1 MADNRRSGFVLLYK
15 SLKEVPFYRDPV
27 RKALWLHLLLE
38 AAHERCEVSFN
49 GNRLL
54 IQRGQ
59 VVGSARSLG
68 EACGISEDS
77 ARRSLD
83 AFEQEGMI
91 SRSSKQGTRGYT
103 LVTLLNYDPYQ
114 RGVSEHI
121 GAEFRA
127 ELQPA
132 SKQGTEGVSQ
142 SDGAEL
148 GAEYHAEDLNK
159 INNKTN
165 KDLKD
170 SSSQLADA
178 TFDQQ
183 GEGTAIEGVADPE
196 PKARVI
202 PEAAIQT
209 PSGKAW
215 GTGDDLMTAQW
226 MFRRVQ
232 LITPTAI
239 EPNWAQW
246 ANVIR
251 LMRELDQRSHRDI
264 CELYDWVSRDAFW
277 CANVLSPQK
286 LRQKWDQL
294 QAKRGNPSG
303 GHQRPLSN
311 LAQAQQQAQALRAAG
326 SIMTTTLPSNVTS
339 LPVNQATLQV
349 STGMSMFLADELL
362 PLMAGC
368 WPASASQLD
377 ANARGV
383 AMAWGVQLRGFTAQ
397 QIREAVLE
405 LADDAGRQFAPRPAE
420 VKAAILQRNPVP
432 MSAPVGCRVSLR
444 ACEMQAEARV
454 FVRDR
459 QVTDEAVQVEL
470 LQVQAELRREG
481 VTITGRMG

>member
-183 GEGTAIEGVADPE
+183 GEGTAIERVADPE

-326 SIMTTTLPSNVTS
+326 VDYDDNT
-339 LPVNQATLQV
+339 
-349 STGMSMFLADELL
+349 
-362 PLMAGC
+362 PL
-368 WPASASQLD
+368 
-377 ANARGV
+377 
-383 AMAWGVQLRGFTAQ
+383 
-397 QIREAVLE
+397 
-405 LADDAGRQFAPRPAE
+405 
-420 VKAAILQRNPVP
+420 
-432 MSAPVGCRVSLR
+432 
-444 ACEMQAEARV
+444 
-454 FVRDR
+454 
-459 QVTDEAVQVEL
+459 
-470 LQVQAELRREG
+470 
-481 VTITGRMG
+481 

>member
-1 MADNRRSGFVLLYK
+1 MGEVVRLAAPVAAPVSRGCNVADNRRSGFVLLYK

-91 SRSSKQGTRGYT
+91 SRTSKQGTRGYT

-326 SIMTTTLPSNVTS
+326 VDYDDNT
-339 LPVNQATLQV
+339 
-349 STGMSMFLADELL
+349 
-362 PLMAGC
+362 PL
-368 WPASASQLD
+368 
-377 ANARGV
+377 
-383 AMAWGVQLRGFTAQ
+383 
-397 QIREAVLE
+397 
-405 LADDAGRQFAPRPAE
+405 
-420 VKAAILQRNPVP
+420 
-432 MSAPVGCRVSLR
+432 
-444 ACEMQAEARV
+444 
-454 FVRDR
+454 
-459 QVTDEAVQVEL
+459 
-470 LQVQAELRREG
+470 
-481 VTITGRMG
+481 

>member
-1 MADNRRSGFVLLYK
+1 MGEVVRLAAPVAAPVSRGCNVADNRRSGFVLLYK

-49 GNRLL
+49 ANRLL

-303 GHQRPLSN
+303 GHQRRLSN

-326 SIMTTTLPSNVTS
+326 VDYDDNT
-339 LPVNQATLQV
+339 
-349 STGMSMFLADELL
+349 
-362 PLMAGC
+362 PL
-368 WPASASQLD
+368 
-377 ANARGV
+377 
-383 AMAWGVQLRGFTAQ
+383 
-397 QIREAVLE
+397 
-405 LADDAGRQFAPRPAE
+405 
-420 VKAAILQRNPVP
+420 
-432 MSAPVGCRVSLR
+432 
-444 ACEMQAEARV
+444 
-454 FVRDR
+454 
-459 QVTDEAVQVEL
+459 
-470 LQVQAELRREG
+470 
-481 VTITGRMG
+481 

>member
-1 MADNRRSGFVLLYK
+1 MGEVVRLAAPVAAPVSRGCNVADNRRSGFVLLYK

-183 GEGTAIEGVADPE
+183 GEGTAIEGVAAPE

-326 SIMTTTLPSNVTS
+326 VDYDDNT
-339 LPVNQATLQV
+339 
-349 STGMSMFLADELL
+349 
-362 PLMAGC
+362 PL
-368 WPASASQLD
+368 
-377 ANARGV
+377 
-383 AMAWGVQLRGFTAQ
+383 
-397 QIREAVLE
+397 
-405 LADDAGRQFAPRPAE
+405 
-420 VKAAILQRNPVP
+420 
-432 MSAPVGCRVSLR
+432 
-444 ACEMQAEARV
+444 
-454 FVRDR
+454 
-459 QVTDEAVQVEL
+459 
-470 LQVQAELRREG
+470 
-481 VTITGRMG
+481 

>member
-1 MADNRRSGFVLLYK
+1 MGEVVRLAAPVAAPVSRGCNVADNRRSGFVLLYK

-121 GAEFRA
+121 GAELGA

-183 GEGTAIEGVADPE
+183 GEGTAIEGVAAPE

-303 GHQRPLSN
+303 GHLRPLSN

-326 SIMTTTLPSNVTS
+326 VDYDDNT
-339 LPVNQATLQV
+339 
-349 STGMSMFLADELL
+349 
-362 PLMAGC
+362 PL
-368 WPASASQLD
+368 
-377 ANARGV
+377 
-383 AMAWGVQLRGFTAQ
+383 
-397 QIREAVLE
+397 
-405 LADDAGRQFAPRPAE
+405 
-420 VKAAILQRNPVP
+420 
-432 MSAPVGCRVSLR
+432 
-444 ACEMQAEARV
+444 
-454 FVRDR
+454 
-459 QVTDEAVQVEL
+459 
-470 LQVQAELRREG
+470 
-481 VTITGRMG
+481 

>member
-1 MADNRRSGFVLLYK
+1 MGEVVRLAAPVAAPVSRGCNVADNRRSGFVLLYK

-121 GAEFRA
+121 GAEFRT

-183 GEGTAIEGVADPE
+183 GEGTAIEGVAAPE

-326 SIMTTTLPSNVTS
+326 VDYDDNT
-339 LPVNQATLQV
+339 
-349 STGMSMFLADELL
+349 
-362 PLMAGC
+362 PL
-368 WPASASQLD
+368 
-377 ANARGV
+377 
-383 AMAWGVQLRGFTAQ
+383 
-397 QIREAVLE
+397 
-405 LADDAGRQFAPRPAE
+405 
-420 VKAAILQRNPVP
+420 
-432 MSAPVGCRVSLR
+432 
-444 ACEMQAEARV
+444 
-454 FVRDR
+454 
-459 QVTDEAVQVEL
+459 
-470 LQVQAELRREG
+470 
-481 VTITGRMG
+481 

>member
-1 MADNRRSGFVLLYK
+1 MGEVVRLAAPVAAPVSRGCNVADNRRSGFVLLYK

-196 PKARVI
+196 PKSKTRVI

-209 PSGKAW
+209 PNGKAW

-326 SIMTTTLPSNVTS
+326 VDYDDNT
-339 LPVNQATLQV
+339 
-349 STGMSMFLADELL
+349 
-362 PLMAGC
+362 PL
-368 WPASASQLD
+368 
-377 ANARGV
+377 
-383 AMAWGVQLRGFTAQ
+383 
-397 QIREAVLE
+397 
-405 LADDAGRQFAPRPAE
+405 
-420 VKAAILQRNPVP
+420 
-432 MSAPVGCRVSLR
+432 
-444 ACEMQAEARV
+444 
-454 FVRDR
+454 
-459 QVTDEAVQVEL
+459 
-470 LQVQAELRREG
+470 
-481 VTITGRMG
+481 

>member
-1 MADNRRSGFVLLYK
+1 MGEVVRLAAPVAAPVSRGCNVADNRRSGFVLLYK

-303 GHQRPLSN
+303 GHLRPLSN

-326 SIMTTTLPSNVTS
+326 VDYDDNT
-339 LPVNQATLQV
+339 
-349 STGMSMFLADELL
+349 
-362 PLMAGC
+362 PL
-368 WPASASQLD
+368 
-377 ANARGV
+377 
-383 AMAWGVQLRGFTAQ
+383 
-397 QIREAVLE
+397 
-405 LADDAGRQFAPRPAE
+405 
-420 VKAAILQRNPVP
+420 
-432 MSAPVGCRVSLR
+432 
-444 ACEMQAEARV
+444 
-454 FVRDR
+454 
-459 QVTDEAVQVEL
+459 
-470 LQVQAELRREG
+470 
-481 VTITGRMG
+481 

>member
-1 MADNRRSGFVLLYK
+1 MGEVVRLAAPVAAPVSRGCNVADNRRSGFVLLYK

-183 GEGTAIEGVADPE
+183 GEGTAIEGVAAPE

-232 LITPTAI
+232 VITPTAI

-326 SIMTTTLPSNVTS
+326 VDYDDNT
-339 LPVNQATLQV
+339 
-349 STGMSMFLADELL
+349 
-362 PLMAGC
+362 PL
-368 WPASASQLD
+368 
-377 ANARGV
+377 
-383 AMAWGVQLRGFTAQ
+383 
-397 QIREAVLE
+397 
-405 LADDAGRQFAPRPAE
+405 
-420 VKAAILQRNPVP
+420 
-432 MSAPVGCRVSLR
+432 
-444 ACEMQAEARV
+444 
-454 FVRDR
+454 
-459 QVTDEAVQVEL
+459 
-470 LQVQAELRREG
+470 
-481 VTITGRMG
+481 

>member
-1 MADNRRSGFVLLYK
+1 MGEVVRLAAPVAAPVSRGCNVADNRRSGFVLLYK

-202 PEAAIQT
+202 PDAAIQT
-209 PSGKAW
+209 PGGKAW

-326 SIMTTTLPSNVTS
+326 VDYDDNT
-339 LPVNQATLQV
+339 
-349 STGMSMFLADELL
+349 
-362 PLMAGC
+362 PL
-368 WPASASQLD
+368 
-377 ANARGV
+377 
-383 AMAWGVQLRGFTAQ
+383 
-397 QIREAVLE
+397 
-405 LADDAGRQFAPRPAE
+405 
-420 VKAAILQRNPVP
+420 
-432 MSAPVGCRVSLR
+432 
-444 ACEMQAEARV
+444 
-454 FVRDR
+454 
-459 QVTDEAVQVEL
+459 
-470 LQVQAELRREG
+470 
-481 VTITGRMG
+481 

>member
-1 MADNRRSGFVLLYK
+1 MGEVVRLAAPVAAPVSRGCNVADNRRSGFVLLYK

-183 GEGTAIEGVADPE
+183 GEGTAIGGVADPE

-326 SIMTTTLPSNVTS
+326 VDYDDNT
-339 LPVNQATLQV
+339 
-349 STGMSMFLADELL
+349 
-362 PLMAGC
+362 PL
-368 WPASASQLD
+368 
-377 ANARGV
+377 
-383 AMAWGVQLRGFTAQ
+383 
-397 QIREAVLE
+397 
-405 LADDAGRQFAPRPAE
+405 
-420 VKAAILQRNPVP
+420 
-432 MSAPVGCRVSLR
+432 
-444 ACEMQAEARV
+444 
-454 FVRDR
+454 
-459 QVTDEAVQVEL
+459 
-470 LQVQAELRREG
+470 
-481 VTITGRMG
+481 

>member
-1 MADNRRSGFVLLYK
+1 MGEVVRLAAPVAAPVSRGCNVADNRRSGFVLLYK

-121 GAEFRA
+121 GAELGA

-132 SKQGTEGVSQ
+132 SGQGIEGVSQ

-183 GEGTAIEGVADPE
+183 GEGTAIEGVAAPE

-303 GHQRPLSN
+303 GHLRPLSN

-326 SIMTTTLPSNVTS
+326 VDYDDNT
-339 LPVNQATLQV
+339 
-349 STGMSMFLADELL
+349 
-362 PLMAGC
+362 PL
-368 WPASASQLD
+368 
-377 ANARGV
+377 
-383 AMAWGVQLRGFTAQ
+383 
-397 QIREAVLE
+397 
-405 LADDAGRQFAPRPAE
+405 
-420 VKAAILQRNPVP
+420 
-432 MSAPVGCRVSLR
+432 
-444 ACEMQAEARV
+444 
-454 FVRDR
+454 
-459 QVTDEAVQVEL
+459 
-470 LQVQAELRREG
+470 
-481 VTITGRMG
+481 

>member
-1 MADNRRSGFVLLYK
+1 MGEVVRLAAPVAAPVSRGCNVADNRRSGFVLLYK

-121 GAEFRA
+121 GAEFCA

-183 GEGTAIEGVADPE
+183 SEQRLADEPVTADPLPDDPAVAE
-196 PKARVI
+196 PKTRVI
-202 PEAAIQT
+202 PGAAIQT
-209 PSGKAW
+209 PNGKAW
-215 GTGDDLMTAQW
+215 GTAEDLTTAQW
-226 MFRRVQ
+226 MFKRVQ
-232 LITPTAI
+232 VISPTAL
-239 EPNWAQW
+239 EPNWTQW

-277 CANVLSPQK
+277 CTNVLSPQK

-294 QAKRGNPSG
+294 TVKRNVAPVAGKAMG
-303 GHQRPLSN
+303 N
-311 LAQAQQQAQALRAAG
+311 LAKAQEAARALR
-326 SIMTTTLPSNVTS
+326 
-339 LPVNQATLQV
+339 
-349 STGMSMFLADELL
+349 
-362 PLMAGC
+362 
-368 WPASASQLD
+368 
-377 ANARGV
+377 
-383 AMAWGVQLRGFTAQ
+383 
-397 QIREAVLE
+397 
-405 LADDAGRQFAPRPAE
+405 DAG
-420 VKAAILQRNPVP
+420 VTYDRNTP
-432 MSAPVGCRVSLR
+432 L
-444 ACEMQAEARV
+444 
-454 FVRDR
+454 
-459 QVTDEAVQVEL
+459 
-470 LQVQAELRREG
+470 
-481 VTITGRMG
+481 

>member
-77 ARRSLD
+77 ARRSLN

-183 GEGTAIEGVADPE
+183 GEGTAIEGIADPE

-326 SIMTTTLPSNVTS
+326 VDYDDNT
-339 LPVNQATLQV
+339 
-349 STGMSMFLADELL
+349 
-362 PLMAGC
+362 PL
-368 WPASASQLD
+368 
-377 ANARGV
+377 
-383 AMAWGVQLRGFTAQ
+383 
-397 QIREAVLE
+397 
-405 LADDAGRQFAPRPAE
+405 
-420 VKAAILQRNPVP
+420 
-432 MSAPVGCRVSLR
+432 
-444 ACEMQAEARV
+444 
-454 FVRDR
+454 
-459 QVTDEAVQVEL
+459 
-470 LQVQAELRREG
+470 
-481 VTITGRMG
+481 

>member
-1 MADNRRSGFVLLYK
+1 MGEVVRLAAPVAAPVSRGCNVADNRRSGFVLLYK

-178 TFDQQ
+178 TFYQQ
-183 GEGTAIEGVADPE
+183 GEGTAIEGVAAPE

-326 SIMTTTLPSNVTS
+326 VDYDDNT
-339 LPVNQATLQV
+339 
-349 STGMSMFLADELL
+349 
-362 PLMAGC
+362 PL
-368 WPASASQLD
+368 
-377 ANARGV
+377 
-383 AMAWGVQLRGFTAQ
+383 
-397 QIREAVLE
+397 
-405 LADDAGRQFAPRPAE
+405 
-420 VKAAILQRNPVP
+420 
-432 MSAPVGCRVSLR
+432 
-444 ACEMQAEARV
+444 
-454 FVRDR
+454 
-459 QVTDEAVQVEL
+459 
-470 LQVQAELRREG
+470 
-481 VTITGRMG
+481 

>member
-1 MADNRRSGFVLLYK
+1 MGEVVRLAAPVAAPVSRGCNVADNRRSGFVLLYK

-183 GEGTAIEGVADPE
+183 GEGTAIEGVAAPE

-239 EPNWAQW
+239 GPNWAQW

-326 SIMTTTLPSNVTS
+326 VDYDDNT
-339 LPVNQATLQV
+339 
-349 STGMSMFLADELL
+349 
-362 PLMAGC
+362 PL
-368 WPASASQLD
+368 
-377 ANARGV
+377 
-383 AMAWGVQLRGFTAQ
+383 
-397 QIREAVLE
+397 
-405 LADDAGRQFAPRPAE
+405 
-420 VKAAILQRNPVP
+420 
-432 MSAPVGCRVSLR
+432 
-444 ACEMQAEARV
+444 
-454 FVRDR
+454 
-459 QVTDEAVQVEL
+459 
-470 LQVQAELRREG
+470 
-481 VTITGRMG
+481 

>member
-1 MADNRRSGFVLLYK
+1 MGEVVRLAAPVAAPVSRGCNVADNRRSGFVLLYK

-132 SKQGTEGVSQ
+132 SKQGTEGGSQ

-326 SIMTTTLPSNVTS
+326 VDYDDNT
-339 LPVNQATLQV
+339 
-349 STGMSMFLADELL
+349 
-362 PLMAGC
+362 PL
-368 WPASASQLD
+368 
-377 ANARGV
+377 
-383 AMAWGVQLRGFTAQ
+383 
-397 QIREAVLE
+397 
-405 LADDAGRQFAPRPAE
+405 
-420 VKAAILQRNPVP
+420 
-432 MSAPVGCRVSLR
+432 
-444 ACEMQAEARV
+444 
-454 FVRDR
+454 
-459 QVTDEAVQVEL
+459 
-470 LQVQAELRREG
+470 
-481 VTITGRMG
+481 

>member
-1 MADNRRSGFVLLYK
+1 MGEVVRLAAPVAAPVSRGCNVADNRRSGFVLLYK

-114 RGVSEHI
+114 RGVSERI

-183 GEGTAIEGVADPE
+183 GEGTAIEGVAAPE

-326 SIMTTTLPSNVTS
+326 VDYDDNT
-339 LPVNQATLQV
+339 
-349 STGMSMFLADELL
+349 
-362 PLMAGC
+362 PL
-368 WPASASQLD
+368 
-377 ANARGV
+377 
-383 AMAWGVQLRGFTAQ
+383 
-397 QIREAVLE
+397 
-405 LADDAGRQFAPRPAE
+405 
-420 VKAAILQRNPVP
+420 
-432 MSAPVGCRVSLR
+432 
-444 ACEMQAEARV
+444 
-454 FVRDR
+454 
-459 QVTDEAVQVEL
+459 
-470 LQVQAELRREG
+470 
-481 VTITGRMG
+481 

>member
-1 MADNRRSGFVLLYK
+1 MGEVVRLAAPVAAPVSRGCNVADNRRSGFVLLYK

-159 INNKTN
+159 INNQTN

-183 GEGTAIEGVADPE
+183 GEGTAIERVADPE

-303 GHQRPLSN
+303 GHQRRLSN

-326 SIMTTTLPSNVTS
+326 VDYDDNT
-339 LPVNQATLQV
+339 
-349 STGMSMFLADELL
+349 
-362 PLMAGC
+362 PL
-368 WPASASQLD
+368 
-377 ANARGV
+377 
-383 AMAWGVQLRGFTAQ
+383 
-397 QIREAVLE
+397 
-405 LADDAGRQFAPRPAE
+405 
-420 VKAAILQRNPVP
+420 
-432 MSAPVGCRVSLR
+432 
-444 ACEMQAEARV
+444 
-454 FVRDR
+454 
-459 QVTDEAVQVEL
+459 
-470 LQVQAELRREG
+470 
-481 VTITGRMG
+481 

>member
-1 MADNRRSGFVLLYK
+1 MGEVVRLAAPVAAPVSRGCNVADNRRSGFVLLYK

-132 SKQGTEGVSQ
+132 SKHGTEGVSQ

-326 SIMTTTLPSNVTS
+326 VDYDDNT
-339 LPVNQATLQV
+339 
-349 STGMSMFLADELL
+349 
-362 PLMAGC
+362 PL
-368 WPASASQLD
+368 
-377 ANARGV
+377 
-383 AMAWGVQLRGFTAQ
+383 
-397 QIREAVLE
+397 
-405 LADDAGRQFAPRPAE
+405 
-420 VKAAILQRNPVP
+420 
-432 MSAPVGCRVSLR
+432 
-444 ACEMQAEARV
+444 
-454 FVRDR
+454 
-459 QVTDEAVQVEL
+459 
-470 LQVQAELRREG
+470 
-481 VTITGRMG
+481 

>member
-1 MADNRRSGFVLLYK
+1 MGEVVRLAAPVAAPVSRGCNVADNRRSGFVLLYK

-121 GAEFRA
+121 GAEFCA

-326 SIMTTTLPSNVTS
+326 VDYDDNT
-339 LPVNQATLQV
+339 
-349 STGMSMFLADELL
+349 
-362 PLMAGC
+362 PL
-368 WPASASQLD
+368 
-377 ANARGV
+377 
-383 AMAWGVQLRGFTAQ
+383 
-397 QIREAVLE
+397 
-405 LADDAGRQFAPRPAE
+405 
-420 VKAAILQRNPVP
+420 
-432 MSAPVGCRVSLR
+432 
-444 ACEMQAEARV
+444 
-454 FVRDR
+454 
-459 QVTDEAVQVEL
+459 
-470 LQVQAELRREG
+470 
-481 VTITGRMG
+481 

>member
-1 MADNRRSGFVLLYK
+1 MGEVVRLAAPVAAPVSRGCNVADNRRSGFVLLYK

-132 SKQGTEGVSQ
+132 SKQGTEVVSQ

-183 GEGTAIEGVADPE
+183 GEGTAIEGVAAPE

-303 GHQRPLSN
+303 GHQRTLSN

-326 SIMTTTLPSNVTS
+326 VDYDDNT
-339 LPVNQATLQV
+339 
-349 STGMSMFLADELL
+349 
-362 PLMAGC
+362 PL
-368 WPASASQLD
+368 
-377 ANARGV
+377 
-383 AMAWGVQLRGFTAQ
+383 
-397 QIREAVLE
+397 
-405 LADDAGRQFAPRPAE
+405 
-420 VKAAILQRNPVP
+420 
-432 MSAPVGCRVSLR
+432 
-444 ACEMQAEARV
+444 
-454 FVRDR
+454 
-459 QVTDEAVQVEL
+459 
-470 LQVQAELRREG
+470 
-481 VTITGRMG
+481 

>member
-1 MADNRRSGFVLLYK
+1 MGEVVRLAAPVAAPVSRGCNVADNRRSGFVLLYK

-38 AAHERCEVSFN
+38 AAHELCEVSFN

-121 GAEFRA
+121 GAELGA

-165 KDLKD
+165 KDLKN

-251 LMRELDQRSHRDI
+251 LMRELDKRSHRDI

-311 LAQAQQQAQALRAAG
+311 LAQAQQQAKALRAAG
-326 SIMTTTLPSNVTS
+326 VDYDDNT
-339 LPVNQATLQV
+339 
-349 STGMSMFLADELL
+349 
-362 PLMAGC
+362 PL
-368 WPASASQLD
+368 
-377 ANARGV
+377 
-383 AMAWGVQLRGFTAQ
+383 
-397 QIREAVLE
+397 
-405 LADDAGRQFAPRPAE
+405 
-420 VKAAILQRNPVP
+420 
-432 MSAPVGCRVSLR
+432 
-444 ACEMQAEARV
+444 
-454 FVRDR
+454 
-459 QVTDEAVQVEL
+459 
-470 LQVQAELRREG
+470 
-481 VTITGRMG
+481 

>member
-1 MADNRRSGFVLLYK
+1 MGEVVRLAAPVAAPVSRGCNVADNRRSGFVLLYK

-121 GAEFRA
+121 GAELGA

-132 SKQGTEGVSQ
+132 SGQGIEGVSQ

-326 SIMTTTLPSNVTS
+326 VDYDDNT
-339 LPVNQATLQV
+339 
-349 STGMSMFLADELL
+349 
-362 PLMAGC
+362 PL
-368 WPASASQLD
+368 
-377 ANARGV
+377 
-383 AMAWGVQLRGFTAQ
+383 
-397 QIREAVLE
+397 
-405 LADDAGRQFAPRPAE
+405 
-420 VKAAILQRNPVP
+420 
-432 MSAPVGCRVSLR
+432 
-444 ACEMQAEARV
+444 
-454 FVRDR
+454 
-459 QVTDEAVQVEL
+459 
-470 LQVQAELRREG
+470 
-481 VTITGRMG
+481 

>member
-1 MADNRRSGFVLLYK
+1 MGEVVRLAAPVAAPVSRGCNVADNRRSGFVLLYK

-183 GEGTAIEGVADPE
+183 GEGTAIEGVAAPE

-246 ANVIR
+246 SNVIR

-326 SIMTTTLPSNVTS
+326 VDYDDNT
-339 LPVNQATLQV
+339 
-349 STGMSMFLADELL
+349 
-362 PLMAGC
+362 PL
-368 WPASASQLD
+368 
-377 ANARGV
+377 
-383 AMAWGVQLRGFTAQ
+383 
-397 QIREAVLE
+397 
-405 LADDAGRQFAPRPAE
+405 
-420 VKAAILQRNPVP
+420 
-432 MSAPVGCRVSLR
+432 
-444 ACEMQAEARV
+444 
-454 FVRDR
+454 
-459 QVTDEAVQVEL
+459 
-470 LQVQAELRREG
+470 
-481 VTITGRMG
+481 

>member
-1 MADNRRSGFVLLYK
+1 MGEVVRLAAPVAAPVSRGCNVADNRRSGFVLLYK

-114 RGVSEHI
+114 RGVSERI

-183 GEGTAIEGVADPE
+183 GEGTAIEGVAAPE

-209 PSGKAW
+209 PSGKAC

-326 SIMTTTLPSNVTS
+326 VDYDDNT
-339 LPVNQATLQV
+339 
-349 STGMSMFLADELL
+349 
-362 PLMAGC
+362 PL
-368 WPASASQLD
+368 
-377 ANARGV
+377 
-383 AMAWGVQLRGFTAQ
+383 
-397 QIREAVLE
+397 
-405 LADDAGRQFAPRPAE
+405 
-420 VKAAILQRNPVP
+420 
-432 MSAPVGCRVSLR
+432 
-444 ACEMQAEARV
+444 
-454 FVRDR
+454 
-459 QVTDEAVQVEL
+459 
-470 LQVQAELRREG
+470 
-481 VTITGRMG
+481 

>member
-1 MADNRRSGFVLLYK
+1 MGEVVRLAAPVAAPVSRGCNVADNRRSGFVLLYK

-121 GAEFRA
+121 GAELGA

-132 SKQGTEGVSQ
+132 SEQGVDEVSQ

-170 SSSQLADA
+170 YSSQLADA

-183 GEGTAIEGVADPE
+183 GEGTAIEGVAAPE

-326 SIMTTTLPSNVTS
+326 VDYDDNT
-339 LPVNQATLQV
+339 
-349 STGMSMFLADELL
+349 
-362 PLMAGC
+362 PL
-368 WPASASQLD
+368 
-377 ANARGV
+377 
-383 AMAWGVQLRGFTAQ
+383 
-397 QIREAVLE
+397 
-405 LADDAGRQFAPRPAE
+405 
-420 VKAAILQRNPVP
+420 
-432 MSAPVGCRVSLR
+432 
-444 ACEMQAEARV
+444 
-454 FVRDR
+454 
-459 QVTDEAVQVEL
+459 
-470 LQVQAELRREG
+470 
-481 VTITGRMG
+481 

>member
-1 MADNRRSGFVLLYK
+1 MGEVVRLAAPVAAPVSRGCNVADNRRSGFVLLYK

-132 SKQGTEGVSQ
+132 SKQGTEGISQ

-326 SIMTTTLPSNVTS
+326 VDYDDNT
-339 LPVNQATLQV
+339 
-349 STGMSMFLADELL
+349 
-362 PLMAGC
+362 PL
-368 WPASASQLD
+368 
-377 ANARGV
+377 
-383 AMAWGVQLRGFTAQ
+383 
-397 QIREAVLE
+397 
-405 LADDAGRQFAPRPAE
+405 
-420 VKAAILQRNPVP
+420 
-432 MSAPVGCRVSLR
+432 
-444 ACEMQAEARV
+444 
-454 FVRDR
+454 
-459 QVTDEAVQVEL
+459 
-470 LQVQAELRREG
+470 
-481 VTITGRMG
+481 

>member
-1 MADNRRSGFVLLYK
+1 MGEVVRLAAPVAAPVSRGCNVADNRRSGFVLLYK

-183 GEGTAIEGVADPE
+183 GEGTAIEGVAAPE

-202 PEAAIQT
+202 PEAAIQN

-326 SIMTTTLPSNVTS
+326 VDYDDNT
-339 LPVNQATLQV
+339 
-349 STGMSMFLADELL
+349 
-362 PLMAGC
+362 PL
-368 WPASASQLD
+368 
-377 ANARGV
+377 
-383 AMAWGVQLRGFTAQ
+383 
-397 QIREAVLE
+397 
-405 LADDAGRQFAPRPAE
+405 
-420 VKAAILQRNPVP
+420 
-432 MSAPVGCRVSLR
+432 
-444 ACEMQAEARV
+444 
-454 FVRDR
+454 
-459 QVTDEAVQVEL
+459 
-470 LQVQAELRREG
+470 
-481 VTITGRMG
+481 

>member
-1 MADNRRSGFVLLYK
+1 MGEVVRLAAPVAAPVSRGCNVADNRRSGFVLLYK
-15 SLKEVPFYRDPV
+15 SLKEAPFYRDPV

-38 AAHERCEVSFN
+38 AAHERCEVTFN

-54 IQRGQ
+54 LQRGQ
-59 VVGSARSLG
+59 IVGSARALG

-77 ARRSLD
+77 ARRSLE

-91 SRSSKQGTRGYT
+91 SRISKQGTRGYT

-121 GAEFRA
+121 GAELGA

-132 SKQGTEGVSQ
+132 SGQGMEGVSQ

-326 SIMTTTLPSNVTS
+326 VDYDDNT
-339 LPVNQATLQV
+339 
-349 STGMSMFLADELL
+349 
-362 PLMAGC
+362 PL
-368 WPASASQLD
+368 
-377 ANARGV
+377 
-383 AMAWGVQLRGFTAQ
+383 
-397 QIREAVLE
+397 
-405 LADDAGRQFAPRPAE
+405 
-420 VKAAILQRNPVP
+420 
-432 MSAPVGCRVSLR
+432 
-444 ACEMQAEARV
+444 
-454 FVRDR
+454 
-459 QVTDEAVQVEL
+459 
-470 LQVQAELRREG
+470 
-481 VTITGRMG
+481 

>member
-1 MADNRRSGFVLLYK
+1 MGEVVRLAAPVAAPVSRGCNVADNRRSGFVLLYK

-132 SKQGTEGVSQ
+132 SKQGTEVVSQ

-303 GHQRPLSN
+303 GHQRRLSN

-326 SIMTTTLPSNVTS
+326 VDYDDNT
-339 LPVNQATLQV
+339 
-349 STGMSMFLADELL
+349 
-362 PLMAGC
+362 PL
-368 WPASASQLD
+368 
-377 ANARGV
+377 
-383 AMAWGVQLRGFTAQ
+383 
-397 QIREAVLE
+397 
-405 LADDAGRQFAPRPAE
+405 
-420 VKAAILQRNPVP
+420 
-432 MSAPVGCRVSLR
+432 
-444 ACEMQAEARV
+444 
-454 FVRDR
+454 
-459 QVTDEAVQVEL
+459 
-470 LQVQAELRREG
+470 
-481 VTITGRMG
+481 

>member
-1 MADNRRSGFVLLYK
+1 MGEVVRLAAPVAAPVSRGCNVADNRRSGFVLLYK

-38 AAHERCEVSFN
+38 AAHERCEVSFT

-142 SDGAEL
+142 SNGAEL

-326 SIMTTTLPSNVTS
+326 VDYDDNT
-339 LPVNQATLQV
+339 
-349 STGMSMFLADELL
+349 
-362 PLMAGC
+362 PL
-368 WPASASQLD
+368 
-377 ANARGV
+377 
-383 AMAWGVQLRGFTAQ
+383 
-397 QIREAVLE
+397 
-405 LADDAGRQFAPRPAE
+405 
-420 VKAAILQRNPVP
+420 
-432 MSAPVGCRVSLR
+432 
-444 ACEMQAEARV
+444 
-454 FVRDR
+454 
-459 QVTDEAVQVEL
+459 
-470 LQVQAELRREG
+470 
-481 VTITGRMG
+481 

>member
-1 MADNRRSGFVLLYK
+1 MGEVVRLAAPVAAPVSRGCNVADNRRSGFVLLYK

-77 ARRSLD
+77 ARRSLE

-303 GHQRPLSN
+303 GHQRRLSN

-326 SIMTTTLPSNVTS
+326 VDYDDNT
-339 LPVNQATLQV
+339 
-349 STGMSMFLADELL
+349 
-362 PLMAGC
+362 PL
-368 WPASASQLD
+368 
-377 ANARGV
+377 
-383 AMAWGVQLRGFTAQ
+383 
-397 QIREAVLE
+397 
-405 LADDAGRQFAPRPAE
+405 
-420 VKAAILQRNPVP
+420 
-432 MSAPVGCRVSLR
+432 
-444 ACEMQAEARV
+444 
-454 FVRDR
+454 
-459 QVTDEAVQVEL
+459 
-470 LQVQAELRREG
+470 
-481 VTITGRMG
+481 

>member
-1 MADNRRSGFVLLYK
+1 MGEVVRLAAPVAAPVSRGCNVADNRRSGFVLLYK

-83 AFEQEGMI
+83 AFEQDGMI

-303 GHQRPLSN
+303 GHQRRLSN

-326 SIMTTTLPSNVTS
+326 VDYDDNT
-339 LPVNQATLQV
+339 
-349 STGMSMFLADELL
+349 
-362 PLMAGC
+362 PL
-368 WPASASQLD
+368 
-377 ANARGV
+377 
-383 AMAWGVQLRGFTAQ
+383 
-397 QIREAVLE
+397 
-405 LADDAGRQFAPRPAE
+405 
-420 VKAAILQRNPVP
+420 
-432 MSAPVGCRVSLR
+432 
-444 ACEMQAEARV
+444 
-454 FVRDR
+454 
-459 QVTDEAVQVEL
+459 
-470 LQVQAELRREG
+470 
-481 VTITGRMG
+481 

>member
-1 MADNRRSGFVLLYK
+1 MGEVVRLAAPVAAPVSRGCNVADNRRSGFVLLYK

-132 SKQGTEGVSQ
+132 SEQGGDEVSQ

-239 EPNWAQW
+239 EPNWAHW

-303 GHQRPLSN
+303 GHQRRLSN

-326 SIMTTTLPSNVTS
+326 VDYDDNT
-339 LPVNQATLQV
+339 
-349 STGMSMFLADELL
+349 
-362 PLMAGC
+362 PL
-368 WPASASQLD
+368 
-377 ANARGV
+377 
-383 AMAWGVQLRGFTAQ
+383 
-397 QIREAVLE
+397 
-405 LADDAGRQFAPRPAE
+405 
-420 VKAAILQRNPVP
+420 
-432 MSAPVGCRVSLR
+432 
-444 ACEMQAEARV
+444 
-454 FVRDR
+454 
-459 QVTDEAVQVEL
+459 
-470 LQVQAELRREG
+470 
-481 VTITGRMG
+481 

>member
-1 MADNRRSGFVLLYK
+1 MGEVVRLAAPVAAPVSRGCNVADNRRSGFVLLYK

-183 GEGTAIEGVADPE
+183 GEGTAIEGVAAPE
-196 PKARVI
+196 PKALVI

-326 SIMTTTLPSNVTS
+326 VDYDDNT
-339 LPVNQATLQV
+339 
-349 STGMSMFLADELL
+349 
-362 PLMAGC
+362 PL
-368 WPASASQLD
+368 
-377 ANARGV
+377 
-383 AMAWGVQLRGFTAQ
+383 
-397 QIREAVLE
+397 
-405 LADDAGRQFAPRPAE
+405 
-420 VKAAILQRNPVP
+420 
-432 MSAPVGCRVSLR
+432 
-444 ACEMQAEARV
+444 
-454 FVRDR
+454 
-459 QVTDEAVQVEL
+459 
-470 LQVQAELRREG
+470 
-481 VTITGRMG
+481 

>member
-121 GAEFRA
+121 GAELGA

-132 SKQGTEGVSQ
+132 SKQGAEVVSQ

-183 GEGTAIEGVADPE
+183 GEGTAIEGVAAPE

-303 GHQRPLSN
+303 GHQRRLSN

-326 SIMTTTLPSNVTS
+326 VDYDDNT
-339 LPVNQATLQV
+339 
-349 STGMSMFLADELL
+349 
-362 PLMAGC
+362 PL
-368 WPASASQLD
+368 
-377 ANARGV
+377 
-383 AMAWGVQLRGFTAQ
+383 
-397 QIREAVLE
+397 
-405 LADDAGRQFAPRPAE
+405 
-420 VKAAILQRNPVP
+420 
-432 MSAPVGCRVSLR
+432 
-444 ACEMQAEARV
+444 
-454 FVRDR
+454 
-459 QVTDEAVQVEL
+459 
-470 LQVQAELRREG
+470 
-481 VTITGRMG
+481 

>member
-1 MADNRRSGFVLLYK
+1 MGEVVRLAAPVAAPVSRGCNVADNRRSGFVLLYK

-183 GEGTAIEGVADPE
+183 GEGTAIERVADPE

-326 SIMTTTLPSNVTS
+326 VDYDDNT
-339 LPVNQATLQV
+339 
-349 STGMSMFLADELL
+349 
-362 PLMAGC
+362 PL
-368 WPASASQLD
+368 
-377 ANARGV
+377 
-383 AMAWGVQLRGFTAQ
+383 
-397 QIREAVLE
+397 
-405 LADDAGRQFAPRPAE
+405 
-420 VKAAILQRNPVP
+420 
-432 MSAPVGCRVSLR
+432 
-444 ACEMQAEARV
+444 
-454 FVRDR
+454 
-459 QVTDEAVQVEL
+459 
-470 LQVQAELRREG
+470 
-481 VTITGRMG
+481 

>member
-1 MADNRRSGFVLLYK
+1 MGEVVRLAAPVAAPVSRGCNVADNRRSGFVLLYK

-311 LAQAQQQAQALRAAG
+311 LAQAHQQAQALRAAG
-326 SIMTTTLPSNVTS
+326 VDYDDNT
-339 LPVNQATLQV
+339 
-349 STGMSMFLADELL
+349 
-362 PLMAGC
+362 PL
-368 WPASASQLD
+368 
-377 ANARGV
+377 
-383 AMAWGVQLRGFTAQ
+383 
-397 QIREAVLE
+397 
-405 LADDAGRQFAPRPAE
+405 
-420 VKAAILQRNPVP
+420 
-432 MSAPVGCRVSLR
+432 
-444 ACEMQAEARV
+444 
-454 FVRDR
+454 
-459 QVTDEAVQVEL
+459 
-470 LQVQAELRREG
+470 
-481 VTITGRMG
+481 